1 VGTAFKF
8 LINGVLVAT
17 ISTTMPAASDLYG
30 TGVIV
35 DNKNTATAVGVT
47 LFHSTLMLK
56 IARHKS
62 ALLQVGVVLF

>member
-56 IARHKS
+56 
-62 ALLQVGVVLF
+62 